1 MAKRNYQNRN
11 KNPIL
16 FSRQFKDPAAPT
28 NSIQEKSSDS
38 DKWLGLTLV
47 LFLLSGSFIILIALL
62 GEYGVLAFQD
72 LKQNEQHLIERIET
86 LNLKE
91 QKLLREIDAL
101 KNNLDYI
108 EALARKELGL
118 IRKDEVIYFL
128 PDNPSFQNP

>member
-1 MAKRNYQNRN
+1 MAKRNYQKRN

-16 FSRQFKDPAAPT
+16 FSHQFKDPAALT
-28 NSIQEKSSDS
+28 NNIQEKSSDT

-86 LNLKE
+86 LYQKE

-101 KNNLDYI
+101 QNNFDYI

-128 PDNPSFQNP
+128 PENPSLQNP

>member
-1 MAKRNYQNRN
+1 MAKRNYQKRN

-16 FSRQFKDPAAPT
+16 FSRQFKDPAALT
-28 NSIQEKSSDS
+28 NNIKEKSSDS

-86 LNLKE
+86 LYQKE

-101 KNNLDYI
+101 QNNFDYI

-128 PDNPSFQNP
+128 PENPSLQNP

>member
-1 MAKRNYQNRN
+1 MAKRNYQKRN

-16 FSRQFKDPAAPT
+16 FSRQFKDPAALT
-28 NSIQEKSSDS
+28 NNIKEKSSDS

-86 LNLKE
+86 LYQKE

-101 KNNLDYI
+101 QNNFDYI

-128 PDNPSFQNP
+128 PDNPSLQNP

>member
-1 MAKRNYQNRN
+1 MAKRNYQKRN

-16 FSRQFKDPAAPT
+16 FSRQFKDPAALT
-28 NSIQEKSSDS
+28 NNFKDKSSDS

-86 LNLKE
+86 LYQKE

-101 KNNLDYI
+101 QNNFDYI

-128 PDNPSFQNP
+128 PDIPSLQNP

>member
-1 MAKRNYQNRN
+1 MAKRNYQKRN

-16 FSRQFKDPAAPT
+16 FSRQFKDPAALT
-28 NSIQEKSSDS
+28 NNIKDKSSDS

-72 LKQNEQHLIERIET
+72 LKLNEQHLIERIET
-86 LNLKE
+86 LYQKE

-101 KNNLDYI
+101 QNNFDYI

-128 PDNPSFQNP
+128 PDNPSLQNP